1 MSDTSKN
8 NDALLH
14 ALKCPISDGVLKWW
28 GDYRLSKGGIP
39 SMEDLDVFKFPRS
52 LSQLAVFAYDCEK
65 DDYVCRLAG
74 EMVNDSHPTNLKNS
88 LLSEVYEQ
96 NLANKI
102 RSEWNHAFET
112 KNALCVTAQLDHPV
126 EKLYSWR
133 FILPLYNTTGRGK
146 VILSLSVYDYD
157 AAYYHNKYLKKKYCE
172 HELSADDLAKK
183 KELR

>member
-14 ALKCPISDGVLKWW
+14 ALKCPISDGVLRWW

-52 LSQLAVFAYDCEK
+52 LSHLAVFAYDCEK
-65 DDYVCRLAG
+65 DDYICRLAG
-74 EMVNDSHPTNLKNS
+74 EMVNDSHPINLKNS
-88 LLSEVYEQ
+88 LLSEVYER

-102 RSEWNHAFET
+102 RSEWDHVFEA

-157 AAYYHNKYLKKKYCE
+157 AAYYHM
-172 HELSADDLAKK
+172 
-183 KELR
+183 